1 MTAALRVIAADD
13 ELQARKRVSRLLE
26 ELPGVE
32 LVASCASAA
41 EVLEQLRLAAA
52 AAPAAPIDV
61 LVLDISM
68 PGMSG
73 LELSAK
79 LGRGGPLVIFAT
91 AHAEHALAA
100 FELGVVDYVPKPITA
115 ARLAKAIER
124 AAERVA
130 ASASGRGGERAD
142 HPLRRGPGQAGQ
154 ATAIAAAGPAPR
166 LALETRGGVVLVDP
180 AAILY
185 ARFDGALVTVVT
197 ALTSWVTDLSLSEL
211 AARLPG
217 NFQRTDRRH
226 LLNLDEVAS
235 LRAEPSGGYLAVTR
249 TGATVPVSRQAARRL
264 RRRFAL

>member
-41 EVLEQLRLAAA
+41 EVLEQLRR
-52 AAPAAPIDV
+52 AAPAAPVDV

-115 ARLAKAIER
+115 ARLGKAIER
-124 AAERVA
+124 ATERVIGRASGRVAERATPLQHHGTVEAVA
-130 ASASGRGGERAD
+130 AS
-142 HPLRRGPGQAGQ
+142 GPE
-154 ATAIAAAGPAPR
+154 PR
-166 LALETRGGVVLVDP
+166 LALQTRGGVVLVDP
-180 AAILY
+180 ADILY

-217 NFQRTDRRH
+217 NFQRTDRRN
-226 LLNLDEVAS
+226 LVNLDEVAS

-249 TGATVPVSRQAARRL
+249 SGATVPVSRQAARLL

>member
-26 ELPGVE
+26 EMPGVE

-41 EVLEQLRLAAA
+41 EVLEQLRLAASA
-52 AAPAAPIDV
+52 SPVAPIDV

-79 LGRGGPLVIFAT
+79 LGRGGPFVIFAT

-124 AAERVA
+124 AAERITGR
-130 ASASGRGGERAD
+130 SSGRAAD
-142 HPLRRGPGQAGQ
+142 HPLHRDPGE
-154 ATAIAAAGPAPR
+154 ATAIAAGGPAPR

-249 TGATVPVSRQAARRL
+249 TGATVPVSRQAARLL

>member
-41 EVLEQLRLAAA
+41 EVLEQLRLAASV
-52 AAPAAPIDV
+52 APAAPIDV

-124 AAERVA
+124 AAERV
-130 ASASGRGGERAD
+130 STSGRVAEHAD
-142 HPLRRGPGQAGQ
+142 HPLHRGGGQAGQ

-226 LLNLDEVAS
+226 LVNLDEVAS
-235 LRAEPSGGYLAVTR
+235 LRAEPSGGYQAVTR
-249 TGATVPVSRQAARRL
+249 TGATVPVSRQAARLL

>member
-41 EVLEQLRLAAA
+41 EVLEQLRR
-52 AAPAAPIDV
+52 AAPTAPIDV

-79 LGRGGPLVIFAT
+79 LGRGGPSVIFAT

-124 AAERVA
+124 AAERARGRASERTA
-130 ASASGRGGERAD
+130 AQTAPNP
-142 HPLRRGPGQAGQ
+142 HRGPGE
-154 ATAIAAAGPAPR
+154 AAATGAGGPEPR
-166 LALETRGGVVLVDP
+166 LALQTRGGVVLVDP
-180 AAILY
+180 ADILY
-185 ARFDGALVTVVT
+185 ARFDGALVSVVT

-226 LLNLDEVAS
+226 LVNLDEVAS

-249 TGATVPVSRQAARRL
+249 SGATVPVSRQAARLL